1 MGFLSFILTISLYLV
16 IFCYLEEGD
25 SNGDSLGPIDA
36 GKQYFVYIIW
46 QYSIIVNFVNDG

>member
-46 QYSIIVNFVNDG
+46 QYSIIDNFVNDG